1 VGAKGLRNEAR
12 FTLLPCLAQLT
23 EFNYFF
29 HMETTINLEDE
40 LLAEAEHFA
49 KRSRRSLSEVVAE
62 ALHEKLSKSN
72 DPAPAKPEV
81 SDLIPGLHPD
91 IHHLTGL
98 APADLNAK
106 LIYQE
111 HLARR
116 HK

>member
-1 VGAKGLRNEAR
+1 
-12 FTLLPCLAQLT
+12 
-23 EFNYFF
+23 
-29 HMETTINLEDE
+29 METTIHLEDE

-62 ALHEKLSKSN
+62 ALHEKLSKSGGQT
-72 DPAPAKPEV
+72 PAKPKV
-81 SDLIPGLHPD
+81 SDLVPGLHPD
-91 IHHLTGL
+91 ILHLTGL

-106 LIYQE
+106 IIYHE